1 MGAIEPPISV
11 TVMLG
16 FFVERRKLPLVPV
29 FLFAAVAV
37 VVVGMVVLAL
47 FDPVSGNRIVN
58 IFVPI
63 VGTECDTFVMDPAF

>member
-11 TVMLG
+11 TVIFD
-16 FFVERRKLPLVPV
+16 FFDERRKLPLEPV

-47 FDPVSGNRIVN
+47 FDPVSGKRMVN

-63 VGTECDTFVMDPAF
+63 VGTECDTFVIDPAF